1 MDDPDIYQAMHL
13 MYGPILDE
21 YNEAIDPTGLL
32 LFILASV
39 IYHSPWLIKIVT
51 RKPGHPFA
59 LIPLLNK
66 PELLQRLKAKVH
78 IEAGGQ
84 VSRVTGIPPHIDNAV
99 LCTKLLTLCKE
110 TLVEVRSLT
119 SSVRDAVSQVYGV
132 KAIENGMLTGE
143 RLKEMFQ
150 SFHGEILQAIDSKI
164 VLLGTALPQDDP
176 QDGDS
181 AERDN
186 IFVES
191 LTEEVGETSSRNVTH
206 RLYTYEG
213 KMWQVPKNFTFPTN
227 TKLLT
232 GWQLWVGGQ
241 PGYQV
246 NKQSEEGPDTVQLGP
261 VRPYRLLGR
270 KFLPKQVRQVLSLS
284 WDPIFSIMQAAPDMD
299 FVMDAQESFKI
310 GYAYLKARVEYIFTS
325 IRMKPETWCVAY
337 WSVRVQRSSIM
348 KKGTEADKA
357 RLPAPT
363 RKNAPRKQ
371 TISTSSDGR
380 QVKRRRI
387 RKNATVLPQLVPEGN
402 PIADAALTPANE
414 PIVDAAL
421 TPANETILEAAL
433 TPANETIPDAALTP
447 AIITQEEE
455 PEAPQQVPKPA
466 RSRRPIHQLM
476 QQRKSTRK
484 TTKKTKKKQQSQP
497 SNDFANAFN
506 DIPVT
511 FVRRARES
519 SLPPPPPPPPP
530 PPRLLGV
537 LPGMCG
543 GCKKPVSNIHTCDI
557 CKHNMH
563 VFCGLPIG
571 EEGYGQKIRCEPCQ
585 RSVAV

>member
-1 MDDPDIYQAMHL
+1 
-13 MYGPILDE
+13 
-21 YNEAIDPTGLL
+21 
-32 LFILASV
+32 
-39 IYHSPWLIKIVT
+39 
-51 RKPGHPFA
+51 
-59 LIPLLNK
+59 
-66 PELLQRLKAKVH
+66 
-78 IEAGGQ
+78 
-84 VSRVTGIPPHIDNAV
+84 
-99 LCTKLLTLCKE
+99 
-110 TLVEVRSLT
+110 
-119 SSVRDAVSQVYGV
+119 
-132 KAIENGMLTGE
+132 
-143 RLKEMFQ
+143 
-150 SFHGEILQAIDSKI
+150 
-164 VLLGTALPQDDP
+164 
-176 QDGDS
+176 
-181 AERDN
+181 
-186 IFVES
+186 
-191 LTEEVGETSSRNVTH
+191 
-206 RLYTYEG
+206 
-213 KMWQVPKNFTFPTN
+213 MWQVPKNFTFPTN
-227 TKLLT
+227 AKLLT

-246 NKQSEEGPDTVQLGP
+246 NKQSEDGPDTVQLAP

-270 KFLPKQVRQVLSLS
+270 KFLPKHVRQVLSLS
-284 WDPIFSIMQAAPDMD
+284 WEPTFKIMQAAPGMD
-299 FVMDAQESFKI
+299 FDMDAQESFKI
-310 GYAYLKARVEYIFTS
+310 GYAYLKARVEYIFTT

-337 WSVRVQRSSIM
+337 WSVKVQRSSIM

-371 TISTSSDGR
+371 TTSTSSDGR

-387 RKNATVLPQLVPEGN
+387 RKNGRVLPQLVPEGER
-402 PIADAALTPANE
+402 IADAALTPANEPIQDAALTPINE

-421 TPANETILEAAL
+421 TPANETIVEAAL

-447 AIITQEEE
+447 VIITQEVE

-476 QQRKSTRK
+476 QRRKSTRN
-484 TTKKTKKKQQSQP
+484 TTKKTKKNQQSQP
-497 SNDFANAFN
+497 SNDFANAFK

-511 FVRRARES
+511 FVRRAKES
-519 SLPPPPPPPPP
+519 SLPPPPPPPTPP

-557 CKHNMH
+557 CKHNMPG
-563 VFCGLPIG
+563 FFGLPIG